1 MKHVISQRL
10 ERKNGYKRILDIFI
24 ARELAKRSSIFN
36 EKRGMP
42 IAVFGNDW
50 IGINIALKG
59 LFEEEHL
66 KDLNHLLINLDLD
79 VSNSTA
85 IDIGSNIGNHAIEFA
100 KYFKKVICY
109 EPNPRAY
116 DLLATNTKHLKNVEV
131 FNWGIG
137 SKEEF
142 LQLQENINN
151 IGGSSAKYQIDAKN
165 IVNIEIKPLD
175 NFLESF
181 KKVMLLKI
189 DVEGMEIEV
198 LKGAEKIITE
208 FYPLICF
215 EQHKTDF
222 LDCFNETEVID
233 WLRKKD
239 YKIYAIYKPI
249 RKNIILRRLKN
260 IMQMIIGFKDS
271 REIIEYKKL
280 PRGNYDMVYA
290 IHSSIKTS

>member
-24 ARELAKRSSIFN
+24 ARELAKRSSRFN
-36 EKRGMP
+36 ERRGMP
-42 IAVFGNDW
+42 IAVFSNDW
-50 IGINIALKG
+50 IGINITLKG

-66 KDLNHLLINLDLD
+66 KDLYHLLINLDID
-79 VSNSTA
+79 VSDSTA

-100 KYFKKVICY
+100 KYFKKVVCY

-116 DLLATNTKHLKNVEV
+116 DLLATNTKHVKNVEV

-137 SKEEF
+137 LKEEF

-151 IGGSSAKYQIDAKN
+151 IGGSSAKYQIDEEN

-175 NFLESF
+175 NDFESL

-189 DVEGMEIEV
+189 DVEGMEIDV
-198 LKGAEKIITE
+198 LRGAEKIITK

-215 EQHKTDF
+215 EQNKADF
-222 LDCFNETEVID
+222 LNCFNETEVIE

-239 YKIYAIYKPI
+239 YKIYAIYKPK
-249 RKNIILRRLKN
+249 RKNIIVRRLKN
-260 IMQMIIGFKDS
+260 IMQMITGFKDS

-280 PRGNYDMVYA
+280 PMGDYDMVYA
-290 IHSSIKTS
+290 IHSSVKTP

>member
-24 ARELAKRSSIFN
+24 ARELAKRSSRFN

-50 IGINIALKG
+50 IGINITLKG

-66 KDLNHLLINLDLD
+66 KDLNHLLINLDID
-79 VSNSTA
+79 VSDSTA

-151 IGGSSAKYQIDAKN
+151 IGGSSAKYQIDEEN

-175 NFLESF
+175 NDFESL

-189 DVEGMEIEV
+189 DVEGMEIDV
-198 LKGAEKIITE
+198 LRGAEKIITK

-222 LDCFNETEVID
+222 LNCFNETEVID

-249 RKNIILRRLKN
+249 RKNIIVRRLKN
-260 IMQMIIGFKDS
+260 IMQMITGFKDS

-280 PRGNYDMVYA
+280 PRGDYDMVYA
-290 IHSSIKTS
+290 IHSSVKTP

>member
-1 MKHVISQRL
+1 MSPL
-10 ERKNGYKRILDIFI
+10 G
-24 ARELAKRSSIFN
+24 
-36 EKRGMP
+36 
-42 IAVFGNDW
+42 
-50 IGINIALKG
+50 
-59 LFEEEHL
+59 
-66 KDLNHLLINLDLD
+66 LINNID
-79 VSNSTA
+79 VSDSTA

-151 IGGSSAKYQIDAKN
+151 IGGSSAKYQIDEKN

-175 NFLESF
+175 NDFESL

-189 DVEGMEIEV
+189 DVEGMEIDV
-198 LKGAEKIITE
+198 LRGAEKIITK

-222 LDCFNETEVID
+222 LNCFNETEVID

-239 YKIYAIYKPI
+239 YKIYAIYEPK
-249 RKNIILRRLKN
+249 RKNIIVRRLKN
-260 IMQMIIGFKDS
+260 IMQMIAGFKDS
-271 REIIEYKKL
+271 REIIEYKNL

-290 IHSSIKTS
+290 IHSSVKTP

>member
-1 MKHVISQRL
+1 MKHVISKRL
-10 ERKNGYKRILDIFI
+10 DRKNGYKRILDIFI
-24 ARELAKRSSIFN
+24 ARELAKRSSRFN
-36 EKRGMP
+36 EKRGIP

-66 KDLNHLLINLDLD
+66 KDLNHLLINLGFD

-137 SKEEF
+137 SKEEL

-151 IGGSSAKYQIDAKN
+151 IGGSSAKYQIDEKN

-175 NFLESF
+175 NFFDSL

-189 DVEGMEIEV
+189 DVEGMEIDV
-198 LKGAEKIITE
+198 LRGAEKIITK

-222 LDCFNETEVID
+222 LKSFHETEVID
-233 WLRKKD
+233 WLREKD
-239 YKIYAIYKPI
+239 YKIYAIHKPTK
-249 RKNIILRRLKN
+249 KNIIVRRLKN
-260 IMQMIIGFKDS
+260 IMQMIIGFKDY

-280 PRGNYDMVYA
+280 PRGDYDMVYA
-290 IHSSIKTS
+290 IHSSVKIS

>member
-24 ARELAKRSSIFN
+24 ARELAKRSSRFN

-66 KDLNHLLINLDLD
+66 EDLNHLLINLDID

-151 IGGSSAKYQIDAKN
+151 IGGSSAKYQIDAKK

-175 NFLESF
+175 NFLDSF

-189 DVEGMEIEV
+189 DVEGMEIDV
-198 LKGAEKIITE
+198 LRGAEKIINK

-222 LDCFNETEVID
+222 LDCFNETEVVD

-239 YKIYAIYKPI
+239 YKIYAIYKPT
-249 RKNIILRRLKN
+249 RKNIIVRRLKN
-260 IMQMIIGFKDS
+260 LMQMIIGFKDS

-290 IHSSIKTS
+290 IHSSVKIP

>member
-24 ARELAKRSSIFN
+24 ARELAKRSSRFN

-66 KDLNHLLINLDLD
+66 KDLNHLLINLDFD

-85 IDIGSNIGNHAIEFA
+85 IDIVSNIGNHAIEFA

-109 EPNPRAY
+109 EPNQRAY

-175 NFLESF
+175 NFLDSF

-189 DVEGMEIEV
+189 DVEGMEIDV
-198 LKGAEKIITE
+198 LRGAEKIITK

-222 LDCFNETEVID
+222 LDCFNETEAID

-239 YKIYAIYKPI
+239 YKIYAIYKPT
-249 RKNIILRRLKN
+249 RKNIIVRRLKN
-260 IMQMIIGFKDS
+260 LMQMIIGFKDS

-280 PRGNYDMVYA
+280 PRGDYDMVYA
-290 IHSSIKTS
+290 IHSSIKTP

>member
-24 ARELAKRSSIFN
+24 ARELAKRSSRFN

-50 IGINIALKG
+50 IGINITLKG

-66 KDLNHLLINLDLD
+66 KDLNHLLINLDID
-79 VSNSTA
+79 VSDSTA

-151 IGGSSAKYQIDAKN
+151 IGGSSAKYQIDEEN

-175 NFLESF
+175 NDFESL

-189 DVEGMEIEV
+189 DVEGMEIDV
-198 LKGAEKIITE
+198 LRGAEKIITK

-222 LDCFNETEVID
+222 LKSFHETEAID

-249 RKNIILRRLKN
+249 RKNIIARRLKN
-260 IMQMIIGFKDS
+260 IMQMMTGFKDS

-280 PRGNYDMVYA
+280 PRSDYDMIYA
-290 IHSSIKTS
+290 IHSSVKTP

>member
-24 ARELAKRSSIFN
+24 ARELAKRSSRFN

-66 KDLNHLLINLDLD
+66 KDLNHLLINLDFD

-142 LQLQENINN
+142 LKLQENINN

-175 NFLESF
+175 NFLDSF

-189 DVEGMEIEV
+189 DVEGMEIDV
-198 LKGAEKIITE
+198 LRGAEKIITK

-222 LDCFNETEVID
+222 LDCFNETEVVD

-239 YKIYAIYKPI
+239 YKIYAIYKPTK
-249 RKNIILRRLKN
+249 KNIIVRRLKN
-260 IMQMIIGFKDS
+260 LMQMIIGFKDS

-280 PRGNYDMVYA
+280 PRDDYDMVYA

>member
-24 ARELAKRSSIFN
+24 ARELAKRSSRFN

-66 KDLNHLLINLDLD
+66 EDLNHLLINLDID

-137 SKEEF
+137 SKEEY

-151 IGGSSAKYQIDAKN
+151 IGGSSAKYQIDEKN

-175 NFLESF
+175 NDFDSL

-189 DVEGMEIEV
+189 DVEGMEIDV
-198 LKGAEKIITE
+198 LKGAEKIITK

-222 LDCFNETEVID
+222 LKSFHETEVID
-233 WLRKKD
+233 WLREKD
-239 YKIYAIYKPI
+239 YKIYAIHKPT
-249 RKNIILRRLKN
+249 RKNIIVRRLKN
-260 IMQMIIGFKDS
+260 IMQMITGFKDY

-280 PRGNYDMVYA
+280 PRGDYDMVYA
-290 IHSSIKTS
+290 IHSSVKTS

>member
-10 ERKNGYKRILDIFI
+10 VRKNGYKRILDIFI
-24 ARELAKRSSIFN
+24 ARELAKRSSRFN

-66 KDLNHLLINLDLD
+66 KDLNHLLINLDFD

-109 EPNPRAY
+109 EPNQRAY

-175 NFLESF
+175 NFLDSF

-189 DVEGMEIEV
+189 DVEGMEIDV
-198 LKGAEKIITE
+198 LRGAEKIITK

-222 LDCFNETEVID
+222 LDCFNETEAID

-239 YKIYAIYKPI
+239 YKIYAIYKPT
-249 RKNIILRRLKN
+249 RKNIIVRRLKN
-260 IMQMIIGFKDS
+260 LMQMIIGFKDS

-280 PRGNYDMVYA
+280 PRGDYDMVYA
-290 IHSSIKTS
+290 IHSSIKTP

>member
-24 ARELAKRSSIFN
+24 ARELAKRSSRFN

-66 KDLNHLLINLDLD
+66 KDLNHLLINLDFD

-109 EPNPRAY
+109 EPNQRAY

-175 NFLESF
+175 NFLDSF

-189 DVEGMEIEV
+189 DVEGMEIDV
-198 LKGAEKIITE
+198 LRGAEKIITK

-222 LDCFNETEVID
+222 LDCFNETEAID

-239 YKIYAIYKPI
+239 YKIYAIYKPT
-249 RKNIILRRLKN
+249 RKNIIVRRLKN
-260 IMQMIIGFKDS
+260 LMQMIIGFKDS

-280 PRGNYDMVYA
+280 PRGDYDMVYA
-290 IHSSIKTS
+290 IHSSIKTP

>member
-1 MKHVISQRL
+1 MKQVISQRL

-24 ARELAKRSSIFN
+24 ARELAKRSSRFN
-36 EKRGMP
+36 EKRGTP

-50 IGINIALKG
+50 IGINITLKG

-66 KDLNHLLINLDLD
+66 KDLYHLLINLDID

-116 DLLATNTKHLKNVEV
+116 DLLAANTKHLKNVEV

-151 IGGSSAKYQIDAKN
+151 IGGSSAKYQIDTKN

-175 NFLESF
+175 NFLDSF
-181 KKVMLLKI
+181 KEVMLLKI
-189 DVEGMEIEV
+189 DVEGMEIDV
-198 LKGAEKIITE
+198 LRGAEKIITK
-208 FYPLICF
+208 FYPLVCF

-222 LDCFNETEVID
+222 LNCFDETEVID

-249 RKNIILRRLKN
+249 KKNIIARRLKN

-280 PRGNYDMVYA
+280 PMDDYDMVYA
-290 IHSSIKTS
+290 IHSSVKTP

>member
-24 ARELAKRSSIFN
+24 ARELAKRSSRFN

-42 IAVFGNDW
+42 IAVFGNDR

-66 KDLNHLLINLDLD
+66 KDLYHLLTNLDFD

-175 NFLESF
+175 NFLDSF

-189 DVEGMEIEV
+189 DVEGMEIDV
-198 LKGAEKIITE
+198 LRGAEKIITK

-222 LDCFNETEVID
+222 LDCFNETEAVD

-239 YKIYAIYKPI
+239 YKIYAIYKPTK
-249 RKNIILRRLKN
+249 KNIIVRRLRN
-260 IMQMIIGFKDS
+260 LMQMIIGFKDS

-280 PRGNYDMVYA
+280 PRDDYDMVYA

>member
-24 ARELAKRSSIFN
+24 ARELAKRSSRFN

-66 KDLNHLLINLDLD
+66 KDLNHLLINLDFD

-100 KYFKKVICY
+100 KYFQKVICY
-109 EPNPRAY
+109 EPNQRAY

-131 FNWGIG
+131 FNLGIG

-175 NFLESF
+175 NFLDSF

-189 DVEGMEIEV
+189 DVEGMEIDV
-198 LKGAEKIITE
+198 LRGAEKIITK
-208 FYPLICF
+208 FYPLVCF
-215 EQHKTDF
+215 EQHETDF
-222 LDCFNETEVID
+222 LNCFNETEVID

-249 RKNIILRRLKN
+249 RKNIIVRRLKN

-280 PRGNYDMVYA
+280 PKGNYDMVYA
-290 IHSSIKTS
+290 IHSSRMTP

>member
-24 ARELAKRSSIFN
+24 ARELAKRSSRFN

-66 KDLNHLLINLDLD
+66 EDLNHLLINLDID

-116 DLLATNTKHLKNVEV
+116 DLLATNTKNLKNVEV

-151 IGGSSAKYQIDAKN
+151 IGGSSAKYQIDEKN

-175 NFLESF
+175 NDFDSL

-189 DVEGMEIEV
+189 DVEGMEIDV
-198 LKGAEKIITE
+198 LRGAEKTITK
-208 FYPLICF
+208 FYPLVCF
-215 EQHKTDF
+215 EQHETDF
-222 LDCFNETEVID
+222 LNCFNETEVID

-249 RKNIILRRLKN
+249 RKNIIVRRLKN
-260 IMQMIIGFKDS
+260 IIQMIIGFKDS

-290 IHSSIKTS
+290 IHSSVKTP

>member
-66 KDLNHLLINLDLD
+66 KDLNHLLINLDFD

-151 IGGSSAKYQIDAKN
+151 IGGSSAKYQIDEKN

-175 NFLESF
+175 NDFESL

-189 DVEGMEIEV
+189 DVEGMEIDV
-198 LKGAEKIITE
+198 LRGAEKIITKF
-208 FYPLICF
+208 FYICF
-215 EQHKTDF
+215 MGCISFPYCHIAF
-222 LDCFNETEVID
+222 FRL
-233 WLRKKD
+233 
-239 YKIYAIYKPI
+239 KIYF
-249 RKNIILRRLKN
+249 
-260 IMQMIIGFKDS
+260 FK
-271 REIIEYKKL
+271 RFFLYF
-280 PRGNYDMVYA
+280 
-290 IHSSIKTS
+290 

>member
-10 ERKNGYKRILDIFI
+10 ERKNGFKRILDIFI
-24 ARELAKRSSIFN
+24 TRELARRSSKFN
-36 EKRGMP
+36 ERRGMP

-50 IGINIALKG
+50 IGINITLKG
-59 LFEEEHL
+59 QFEEEHL
-66 KDLNHLLINLDLD
+66 KDLNHLLINLDID
-79 VSNSTA
+79 VSNSSA

-116 DLLATNTKHLKNVEV
+116 DLLVTNTKNLKNVEV

-137 SKEEF
+137 SKKEF
-142 LQLQENINN
+142 LELQENINN
-151 IGGSSAKYQIDAKN
+151 IGGSSAKYQIDEKN

-175 NFLESF
+175 NDFDSL

-189 DVEGMEIEV
+189 DVEGMEIDV
-198 LKGAEKIITE
+198 LRGAEKIITK

-222 LDCFNETEVID
+222 LNCFNETEVID

-239 YKIYAIYKPI
+239 YKIYAIYEPT
-249 RKNIILRRLKN
+249 RKNIIVRRLKN
-260 IMQMIIGFKDS
+260 IMQMITGFKDS

-280 PRGNYDMVYA
+280 PRGDYDMVYA
-290 IHSSIKTS
+290 IHSSVKTP

>member
-66 KDLNHLLINLDLD
+66 KDLNHLLINLDFD

-239 YKIYAIYKPI
+239 YKIYAIYKPT
-249 RKNIILRRLKN
+249 RKNIIVRRLKN
-260 IMQMIIGFKDS
+260 LMQIIIGFKDS

-280 PRGNYDMVYA
+280 PRGDYDMVYA
-290 IHSSIKTS
+290 IHSSINTP

>member
-1 MKHVISQRL
+1 MKHIISQRL

-24 ARELAKRSSIFN
+24 ARELAKRSSRFN

-59 LFEEEHL
+59 LFEGEHL
-66 KDLNHLLINLDLD
+66 KDLNHLLINLDFD

-142 LQLQENINN
+142 LKLQENINN
-151 IGGSSAKYQIDAKN
+151 IGGSSAKYQIDEKN

-175 NFLESF
+175 NDFDSL

-189 DVEGMEIEV
+189 DVEGMEIDV
-198 LKGAEKIITE
+198 LRGAEKIITK

-222 LDCFNETEVID
+222 LKNFHETEVID
-233 WLRKKD
+233 WLREKD

-249 RKNIILRRLKN
+249 RKNIIVRRLKN

-280 PRGNYDMVYA
+280 PKGNYDMVYA
-290 IHSSIKTS
+290 IHSSRMTP

>member
-24 ARELAKRSSIFN
+24 ARELAKRSSRFN

-66 KDLNHLLINLDLD
+66 EDLNHLLINLDID

-109 EPNPRAY
+109 EPTPRAY

-142 LQLQENINN
+142 LKLQENINN
-151 IGGSSAKYQIDAKN
+151 IGGSSAKYQIDEKN

-175 NFLESF
+175 NDFDSL

-189 DVEGMEIEV
+189 DVEGMEIDV
-198 LKGAEKIITE
+198 LRGAEKIITK
-208 FYPLICF
+208 FYPLVCF
-215 EQHKTDF
+215 EQHETDF
-222 LDCFNETEVID
+222 LNCFNETEVID

-290 IHSSIKTS
+290 IHSSVKIP

>member
-24 ARELAKRSSIFN
+24 ARELAKRSSRFN

-66 KDLNHLLINLDLD
+66 EDLNHLLINLDID

-137 SKEEF
+137 SKEEY

-151 IGGSSAKYQIDAKN
+151 IGGSSAKYQIDEKN

-175 NFLESF
+175 NDFDSL

-189 DVEGMEIEV
+189 DVEGMEIDV
-198 LKGAEKIITE
+198 LKGAEKIITK

-222 LDCFNETEVID
+222 LKSFHETEVID
-233 WLRKKD
+233 WLREKD
-239 YKIYAIYKPI
+239 YKIYAIHKPT
-249 RKNIILRRLKN
+249 RKNIIVRRLKN
-260 IMQMIIGFKDS
+260 IMQMITGFKDY
-271 REIIEYKKL
+271 REIIEYKKV
-280 PRGNYDMVYA
+280 PRGDYDMVYA
-290 IHSSIKTS
+290 IHSSVKTS

>member
-24 ARELAKRSSIFN
+24 ARELAKRSSRFN

-66 KDLNHLLINLDLD
+66 EDLNHLLINLDID

-116 DLLATNTKHLKNVEV
+116 DLLATNTKNLKNVEV

-151 IGGSSAKYQIDAKN
+151 IGGSSAKYQIDEKN
-165 IVNIEIKPLD
+165 IVNIEVKPLD
-175 NFLESF
+175 NDFDSL

-189 DVEGMEIEV
+189 DVEGMEIDV
-198 LKGAEKIITE
+198 LRGAEKIITK

-222 LDCFNETEVID
+222 LKNFHETEVID
-233 WLRKKD
+233 WLREKD
-239 YKIYAIYKPI
+239 YKIYAIHKPT
-249 RKNIILRRLKN
+249 RKNIIARRLKN
-260 IMQMIIGFKDS
+260 IMQMITGFNDS

-280 PRGNYDMVYA
+280 PRSNYDMIYA
-290 IHSSIKTS
+290 IHSSVKIP

>member
-24 ARELAKRSSIFN
+24 ARELAKRSSRFN

-66 KDLNHLLINLDLD
+66 KDLNHLLINLDFD

-137 SKEEF
+137 SKEEY

-151 IGGSSAKYQIDAKN
+151 IGGSSAKYQIDEKN

-175 NFLESF
+175 NDFDSL

-189 DVEGMEIEV
+189 DVEGMEIDV
-198 LKGAEKIITE
+198 LRGAEKIIAK

-222 LDCFNETEVID
+222 LKSFHETEVID
-233 WLRKKD
+233 WLREKD
-239 YKIYAIYKPI
+239 YKIFAIHKPTK
-249 RKNIILRRLKN
+249 KNIIVRRLKN
-260 IMQMIIGFKDS
+260 IMQMMTGFNDS

-280 PRGNYDMVYA
+280 PSSNYDMIYA
-290 IHSSIKTS
+290 IHSSVKIP

>member
-1 MKHVISQRL
+1 MKHIISQRL

-24 ARELAKRSSIFN
+24 ARELAKRSSRFN

-66 KDLNHLLINLDLD
+66 KDLNHLLINLDFD

-142 LQLQENINN
+142 LKLQENINN

-175 NFLESF
+175 NFLDSF

-189 DVEGMEIEV
+189 DVEGMEIDV
-198 LKGAEKIITE
+198 LRGAEKIITK

-222 LDCFNETEVID
+222 LDCFNETEVVD

-239 YKIYAIYKPI
+239 YKIYAIYKPTK
-249 RKNIILRRLKN
+249 KNIIVRRLKN
-260 IMQMIIGFKDS
+260 LMQMIIGFKDS

-280 PRGNYDMVYA
+280 PRDDYDMVYA

>member
-10 ERKNGYKRILDIFI
+10 ERKNGFKRILDIFI
-24 ARELAKRSSIFN
+24 TRELARRASKFN
-36 EKRGMP
+36 ERRGMP

-50 IGINIALKG
+50 IGINITLKG
-59 LFEEEHL
+59 QFEEEHL
-66 KDLNHLLINLDLD
+66 KDLNHLLINLDID

-131 FNWGIG
+131 FNWGVG
-137 SKEEF
+137 SKEEY

-151 IGGSSAKYQIDAKN
+151 IGGSSAKYQIDEKN

-175 NFLESF
+175 NDFDSL

-189 DVEGMEIEV
+189 DVEGMEIDV
-198 LKGAEKIITE
+198 LKGAEKIITK

-222 LDCFNETEVID
+222 LKSFHETEVID
-233 WLRKKD
+233 WLREKD
-239 YKIYAIYKPI
+239 YKIYAIHKPT
-249 RKNIILRRLKN
+249 RKNIIVRRLKN
-260 IMQMIIGFKDS
+260 IMQMITGFKDY

-280 PRGNYDMVYA
+280 PRGDYDMVYA
-290 IHSSIKTS
+290 IHSSVKTS